1 MCLATVYVDM
11 GDGQKE
17 EVMQDVAF
25 IEFKGQGFL
34 LTTILGEEKVF
45 PAGSKVKNIDLLNGS
60 MVIDGG
66 EDKNS

>member
-25 IEFKGQGFL
+25 IEFKRQGFL
-34 LTTILGEEKVF
+34 LTTILGEEKAF
-45 PAGSKVKNIDLLNGS
+45 PAGSKVRNIDLLNGS
-60 MVIDGG
+60 MVID
-66 EDKNS
+66 ESESSNP